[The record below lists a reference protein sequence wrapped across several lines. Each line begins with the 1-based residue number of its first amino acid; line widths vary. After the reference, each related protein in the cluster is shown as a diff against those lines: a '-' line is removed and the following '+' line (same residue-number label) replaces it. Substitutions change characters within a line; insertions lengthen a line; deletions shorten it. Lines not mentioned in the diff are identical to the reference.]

1 VKLRM
6 MRSVAQC
13 LRIDAFLRR
22 ATIRRPFLFRLPS
35 VFLMSRALIGLGSN
49 LGERRQLLD
58 EAVANIATLPQT
70 AAAAQSE
77 WYETAPIGGP
87 PHQSPFLNGAMLVDT
102 QLSASG
108 LLDALQNIESTLGRT
123 REVVWG
129 PRTIDLDV
137 LLFDDAIVESS
148 RLRIPHPRLA
158 YRKFV
163 LRGAAQ
169 IAGSWRHPQLGRTLA
184 DLAAHLDTAPPYV
197 ATTGLSHGFRSQVAA
212 EAADAGRARLV
223 EPTASEVPASVE
235 QLDSHG
241 LSVGIAIKFL
251 HARLDAVRRSLAE
264 SADAWLIDD
273 AWLAAEA
280 AELARHLGDAERAEF
295 VAAWREA
302 SSPSV
307 EPRLLI
313 ALRAANESPMDAVQQ
328 IVAAAPFEILLP
340 PVIDV
345 VIADREAALL
355 EIAAAMEAAA

>member
-6 MRSVAQC
+6 MRRVAQC
-13 LRIDAFLRR
+13 LRIGAIHWK

-49 LGERRQLLD
+49 LGERRPLLD

-70 AAAAQSE
+70 AVAAQSE

-87 PHQSPFLNGAMLVDT
+87 PHQSPFLNGALLVDT
-102 QLSASG
+102 QLSVSA

-123 REVVWG
+123 RETAWG

-137 LLFDDAIVESS
+137 LLYDDAVVESTQ
-148 RLRIPHPRLA
+148 LRVPHPRLA

-184 DLAAHLDTAPPYV
+184 ELAAHLDAAPRYA
-197 ATTGLSHGFRSQVAA
+197 ATTGLSQGFRSQLAA

-223 EPTASEVPASVE
+223 EPTDADVPASVE
-235 QLDSHG
+235 QLVSHG
-241 LSVGIAIKFL
+241 LTAGIAIKFL
-251 HARLDAVRRSLAE
+251 HARLDAIRRSLAE
-264 SADAWLIDD
+264 SADAWVIDD

-280 AELARHLGDAERAEF
+280 AELARHLGDTERAEF

-313 ALRAANESPMDAVQQ
+313 GLRTANEPPSAAVRE